1 MNGCLPCCY
10 KKVLVNDAQKAC
22 RNDHFVSSDYKTK
35 LKTVKTYVFTNP
47 NNFEKDRL
55 TILNDKA

>member
-10 KKVLVNDAQKAC
+10 KKLLATDGQKAC
-22 RNDHFVSSDYKTK
+22 RNDHFVSSDYKSK